1 MIWSHISKGYQGNHL
16 SFTNPPTIAFITGN
30 TIIIVNFD
38 ELTINLM
45 YLHNKYILYH
55 N

>member
-1 MIWSHISKGYQGNHL
+1 MILSHISRGYDGNH
-16 SFTNPPTIAFITGN
+16 FPFINPTTIAFITGN
-30 TIIIVNFD
+30 TIVIVNFD